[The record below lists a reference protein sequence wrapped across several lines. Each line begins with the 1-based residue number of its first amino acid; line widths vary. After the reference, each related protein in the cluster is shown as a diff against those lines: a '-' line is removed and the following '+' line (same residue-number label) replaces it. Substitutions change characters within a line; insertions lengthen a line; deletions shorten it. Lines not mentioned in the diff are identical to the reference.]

1 MRFFSEQEIR
11 SIADVEEV
19 ILAIREAF
27 ARDFRSTLNMPVR
40 SQVDLGES
48 ILLLMPCHDSALQIA
63 GVKLVTVNRKTGVNA
78 SYALL
83 DPSTGKTVAVMEA
96 NYLTDLRTAATSA
109 VATDLLARADAQTLG
124 VFGSGRQAIAHLA
137 VLPHVR
143 RFTRFL
149 VCGSYR
155 SDIKTFCTKMR
166 DDHGIEVEPVN
177 AETCVRESDVV
188 CTCTTSHEPLF
199 DGRWLRPGAHLNLVG
214 AFQTHTRE
222 IDGETARRSRI
233 VVDTYDGAL
242 TEAGDIV
249 IPLRSGVITRD
260 HIVADLHELTSGKK
274 RVRSSPEDITL
285 FKSVGCALEDLVT
298 ATLVYNGQTSA
309 IQKDRSTP

>member
-1 MRFFSEQEIR
+1 MLFLSEQQVRE
-11 SIADVEEV
+11 SADTDEV
-19 ILAIREAF
+19 IRAIREAF
-27 ARDFRSTLNMPVR
+27 ARDFHSSLHMPVR

-48 ILLLMPCHDSALQIA
+48 ILLLMPCHDSALNIA

-83 DPSTGKTVAVMEA
+83 DPATGKTVAVMEA

-109 VATDLLARADAQTLG
+109 VTTDLLARRDAHTLG
-124 VFGSGRQAIAHLA
+124 VFGAGRQAIAHLT

-143 RFTRFL
+143 PFRRFM
-149 VCGSYR
+149 VCGSSR
-155 SDIKTFCTKMR
+155 ADLKGFCQKMR
-166 DDHGIEVEPVN
+166 IDHGIEVEPVN
-177 AETCVRESDVV
+177 AETCAREADVL

-199 DGRWLRPGAHLNLVG
+199 DGRWLRPGTHLNLVG

-222 IDGETARRSRI
+222 IDDETARRARI

-242 TEAGDIV
+242 AEAGDIV
-249 IPLRSGVITRD
+249 IPLRKGVITRA
-260 HIVADLHELTSGKK
+260 HILADLHELASGRR
-274 RVRSSPEDITL
+274 RVRSSPEDVTL

-298 ATLVYNGQTSA
+298 ATSIY
-309 IQKDRSTP
+309 KKKKSTTHH